1 MEVSFMRVFPLC
13 RRTACGIA
21 LYPSIRLRF
30 TPARFPSLSLF
41 SPVIASMHIIVD
53 RENANRENA
62 EYAVWQ

>member
-1 MEVSFMRVFPLC
+1 MEVSFMRVFSLC
-13 RRTACGIA
+13 RRIACGVA
-21 LYPSIRLRF
+21 LYPSIRSVLHQF
-30 TPARFPSLSLF
+30 APFLSLL

>member
-13 RRTACGIA
+13 RRTACGVA
-21 LYPSIRLRF
+21 LYPSPFYVGSTSPCL
-30 TPARFPSLSLF
+30 TLF